1 MVAEGDHP
9 NEVPLKTLM
18 NGTGVSVA
26 DLRIPAPERAFDF
39 EPASESDRAS
49 LAQSALDA
57 GAGDVWRKHVLDRIS
72 EQHAGRDIFVA
83 WAARR
88 LSLQI
93 AENPEQTIDDDAFGE
108 VMTDGASHGS
118 RVLGPLS
125 AQYAPESPDERDLS
139 DARLCTANGLLL
151 LSVELIK
158 SSVSKLAPERAIQL
172 KFGGARYTVEL
183 FWS

>member
-1 MVAEGDHP
+1 
-9 NEVPLKTLM
+9 M

-57 GAGDVWRKHVLDRIS
+57 GAGDIWRKHFLDRIS

-93 AENPEQTIDDDAFGE
+93 AENPEQSIDDAFGA
-108 VMTDGASHGS
+108 VMTDGANRGS

-125 AQYAPESPDERDLS
+125 AQYAPQSPDERDLS
-139 DARLCTANGLLL
+139 DARAPSAFSLHRPAV
-151 LSVELIK
+151 VE
-158 SSVSKLAPERAIQL
+158 E
-172 KFGGARYTVEL
+172 
-183 FWS
+183 